1 MTKVAILGAGG
12 FLGVPIAAEMQANGF
27 DVVSF
32 RRTGI
37 ATQSDR
43 EIEVDLFNVESL
55 RAGLIRSKPEVVI
68 STAWDTQHGKFWTSS
83 LNSAYKDATLMFAE
97 ISFQLGVDVF
107 LGLGTMSEYGA
118 NPGICNAETSPLV
131 STDAYSKAKI
141 ETGIE
146 LKRIGDA
153 YNRKTNWLRVFQA
166 FGPNEKSE
174 RFIPGL
180 VSTIS
185 AGNPFSIRTP
195 NYEMD
200 WIHSSDIA
208 SAVLFSINKELAHFV
223 DVGTGLATTV
233 RGFSELV
240 CSELNLDME
249 LLDYSGQVPGHQK
262 KAVVALSTEL
272 LSLGWTPTQSLVSR
286 VRSLR

>member
-1 MTKVAILGAGG
+1 VTKVVILGARG
-12 FLGVPIAAEMQANGF
+12 FLGVPIAAEMEANGF
-27 DVVSF
+27 QVVSF
-32 RRTGI
+32 SRTRNTI
-37 ATQSDR
+37 ASDC
-43 EIEVDLFNVESL
+43 EIEVDLFDIASL
-55 RAGLIRSKPEVVI
+55 RAGLLQSKPQVVI

-83 LNSAYKDATLMFAE
+83 LNAAYKDATLKFAE
-97 ISFQLGVDVF
+97 ISFELGVDVF

-118 NPGICNAETSPLV
+118 NPGTCNAETTPLE

-180 VSTIS
+180 ISTLS

-208 SAVLFSINKELAHFV
+208 SAVLFSINKELGHFV

-240 CSELNLDME
+240 CSELDLDMD

-262 KAVVALSTEL
+262 KAVAAPSTEL
-272 LSLGWTPTQSLVSR
+272 LSLGWTPTQSLMSR